1 MDFDLY
7 MNRPLTES
15 LAVELAAGAVTATVA
30 CFGARLLSSEKDGK
44 RELSPGRTLVVAGAR
59 NSGEAQRLKNRLGS
73 VREEIEAV
81 LLP

>member
-44 RELSPGRTLVVAGAR
+44 RELSPGGTLVVAGAGLMASWLTAVAVR
-59 NSGEAQRLKNRLGS
+59 RRLMQLN
-73 VREEIEAV
+73 
-81 LLP
+81 P

>member
-44 RELSPGRTLVVAGAR
+44 RELSLGGTLVVAGAGLLASWLTSVAVR
-59 NSGEAQRLKNRLGS
+59 RRLMQLN
-73 VREEIEAV
+73 
-81 LLP
+81 P

>member
-30 CFGARLLSSEKDGK
+30 CFGARLLSSEKDGN
-44 RELSPGRTLVVAGAR
+44 RELSTGGTLVVAGAGLLASWLTAVAVR
-59 NSGEAQRLKNRLGS
+59 RRLMQLN
-73 VREEIEAV
+73 
-81 LLP
+81 P

>member
-44 RELSPGRTLVVAGAR
+44 RELSPGRTLVVAGAGLLASWLTSVAVR
-59 NSGEAQRLKNRLGS
+59 RRLMQLN
-73 VREEIEAV
+73 
-81 LLP
+81 P